1 VDQDAHARKNGRL
14 TALEWHHL
22 EVWGVVC
29 GHIPGRLASDIHNT
43 LRLKPV
49 VIFNS
54 THRDPNET
62 RTCRIFAI
70 DPSTARWTKV
80 PCVDVAAVGL
90 DRKAASVT
98 LDLDILSLEEGEGH
112 VPSARRPLA
121 ILAVTLARADRL
133 TTKRESD
140 RATKAA
146 TRSEWLFRHGMTFHL
161 VRGYWVSSAQ

>member
-1 VDQDAHARKNGRL
+1 
-14 TALEWHHL
+14 
-22 EVWGVVC
+22 
-29 GHIPGRLASDIHNT
+29 
-43 LRLKPV
+43 
-49 VIFNS
+49 
-54 THRDPNET
+54 
-62 RTCRIFAI
+62 
-70 DPSTARWTKV
+70 V

-161 VRGYWVSSAQ
+161 VERLLGLVGAMIVNQYSIPVQGAR